1 MHCPTAFDT
10 YKELESAHRIINDAI
25 HANLGLNLGFDQ
37 DTLLQAYY
45 LIDDLVCTY
54 DEQHKEDNNG

>member
-1 MHCPTAFDT
+1 MPTTAFDI
-10 YKELESAHRIINDAI
+10 YKALEDAHHIINDAI
-25 HANLGLNLGFDQ
+25 HANLELKLGFDP

-54 DEQHKEDNNG
+54 DEQHKEDSNG